1 MLLCTC
7 ADYNNTQEQS
17 SGNGDHLTP
26 IISSGLEL
34 VGKVLIALLLTP
46 VIGYWGII
54 ISEPIVWA
62 VMVVPLIISIAG
74 RLKKACK

>member
-1 MLLCTC
+1 M
-7 ADYNNTQEQS
+7 
-17 SGNGDHLTP
+17 TP